1 MINTDSPDFV
11 ENPLLDLRIVS
22 GRDLTEFSQADQAE
36 IKRCLDLSSMAYAEI
51 EKDKKIHK
59 DEKKITTKEKMKTR
73 RMVAIFIIIFL
84 PNSFGYGA
92 GKIRSVPKGTKR

>member
-1 MINTDSPDFV
+1 M
-11 ENPLLDLRIVS
+11 LDLRIVS

-59 DEKKITTKEKMKTR
+59 DEKKDNDEGKNEDEKNGCHFYH
-73 RMVAIFIIIFL
+73 IFF
-84 PNSFGYGA
+84 
-92 GKIRSVPKGTKR
+92 T